1 MIEPTMG
8 SERKY
13 TQENEKLFIP
23 CVDACACICTY
34 IGVVHDESTKDV
46 WKWCVQAA
54 SVCFTK
60 KKLCAISLCVLSNY
74 NCRRITE
81 TRKRAK
87 LHFAIAVRS
96 RFTLHKP
103 IPCYFIQAVENWIL
117 LLSSLTILITGCD
130 KKCNSDKSWRAKSES
145 SNTLPLQPP

>member
-8 SERKY
+8 SEHKC

-46 WKWCVQAA
+46 WKWCVKAA

-60 KKLCAISLCVLSNY
+60 KNFVPSVFAFFQI
-74 NCRRITE
+74 IT
-81 TRKRAK
+81 
-87 LHFAIAVRS
+87 VD
-96 RFTLHKP
+96 
-103 IPCYFIQAVENWIL
+103 
-117 LLSSLTILITGCD
+117 G
-130 KKCNSDKSWRAKSES
+130 
-145 SNTLPLQPP
+145 